1 MKGLFNRIQN
11 FSLTQKVAASSALMV
26 VGSSF
31 PAFASDPPTPTPSD
45 LSSMLD
51 TFSDMAAWMW
61 SEVGLLLTFII
72 GQPILLAAMALFF
85 IGSIVAF
92 FIRVYHTV

>member
-31 PAFASDPPTPTPSD
+31 PAFASDPPAPDD

-61 SEVGLLLTFII
+61 AEVGLLLTFII

>member
-1 MKGLFNRIQN
+1 MKSLLNRIQN
-11 FSLTQKVAASSALMV
+11 FSVTQKVAASSALMV

-31 PAFASDPPTPTPSD
+31 PALASEPAAPGD
-45 LSSMLD
+45 LASMLD

-61 SEVGLLLTFII
+61 AEVGLLLTFII

>member
-1 MKGLFNRIQN
+1 MKNWLRKRIQN
-11 FSLTQKVAASSALMV
+11 MSVVMRAWLCTFCMV
-26 VGSSF
+26 FGFSF
-31 PAFASDPPTPTPSD
+31 PALASEPTAPGD
-45 LSSMLD
+45 LASMLD

-61 SEVGLLLTFII
+61 AEVGLLLTFII

>member
-1 MKGLFNRIQN
+1 MKGLLDRIQN

-31 PAFASDPPTPTPSD
+31 PALAADPPAPGD
-45 LSSMLD
+45 LDSMLD

-61 SEVGLLLTFII
+61 AEVGLLLTFII